1 MKIET
6 IKALVISTSHITKE
20 DGARLFDR
28 SYTAS
33 VDGVPLPFQFT
44 PATDEYGHWIWVG
57 ALDEEASL
65 ECQCASAD
73 DEGYSAYFTDILRL
87 AHKNGCSYVRFDRD
101 GPTYEELA
109 TLAW

>member
-20 DGARLFDR
+20 DGKLLLER
-28 SYTAS
+28 SHTP
-33 VDGVPLPFQFT
+33 GVSDLPSTYQLV

-65 ECQCASAD
+65 ECQCAAAE

-87 AHKNGCSYVRFDRD
+87 AHKNGCSYIRFDRD
-101 GPTYEELA
+101 GPTYKELA
-109 TLAW
+109 TLDW